1 MFEGLRPVTLYRIV
15 VQAENGVSRKD
26 GRVHLRQ
33 VVMDVATDE
42 GGQYLY
48 TYQEFMAILIV
59 FILYV

>member
-33 VVMDVATDE
+33 VVMDVATEE
-42 GGQYLY
+42 GGQCFTRIGNLW
-48 TYQEFMAILIV
+48 QF
-59 FILYV
+59 